1 MATISQAD
9 VERVAQLGRLHLT
22 DTELRETVQTLNSIL
37 DYFSAIQTIDT
48 SVVVAAT
55 DVSGLNNVTRQDAVG
70 APLASAE
77 ELLARAP
84 KSVRSH
90 IQVQAVFE

>member
-22 DTELRETVQTLNSIL
+22 DTELRETVETLNSIL

-48 SVVVAAT
+48 SVVAAAT
-55 DVSGLNNVTRQDAVG
+55 DVSGLTNVTRPDVVG
-70 APLASAE
+70 APLAAPQ

-84 KSVRSH
+84 QQLRSH
-90 IQVQAVFE
+90 VQVKAVFE

>member
-9 VERVAQLGRLHLT
+9 VERVAQLGRLLLT
-22 DTELRETVQTLNSIL
+22 DTELREAAVTLNSIL
-37 DYFSAIQTIDT
+37 DYFSAIQSIDT
-48 SVVVAAT
+48 SVVAPAT
-55 DVSGLNNVTRQDAVG
+55 DVSGLTNVTRQDVVG
-70 APLASAE
+70 ASLATPE

-84 KSVRSH
+84 EHVRSH